1 MTKRHPGK
9 KRAIKETFS
18 RLGLQSR
25 PAEVVASLA
34 ACGVEVSEGMV
45 RAVAWE
51 LLREAARAERQR
63 IKARKPVVVAPGKR
77 VNKVPPRRGKR
88 FR

>member
-1 MTKRHPGK
+1 MTKHHASK
-9 KRAIKETFS
+9 KRVIRATLS
-18 RLGLQSR
+18 RLGLQAR

-34 ACGVEVSEGMV
+34 ACGVEVSEEMV
-45 RAVAWE
+45 RAVALE

-63 IKARKPVVVAPGKR
+63 IRARTPVVPPPARR

-88 FR
+88 R